1 MAHLY
6 WNHQKRLVKM
16 QPRTT
21 ESVSETGFRHHI
33 SDKLLQQFWYRKKNG
48 NQSSHHHT
56 PFLILSIPTLGSGFG
71 APPAPQDFQAPFSPL
86 APCIWHLEVFF
97 FFFLLNKLYLCLALL
112 LPLAT
117 MLSLLITVKINIDSP
132 SPLRSQCI
140 SGWCTVLKRCCVQKG
155 AISKWTWKGCLVSAT
170 RLGDVKPFGI
180 INGSKKIYGIEDHLL
195 LFTPELLFCTTF
207 ILSLRTLFYLK
218 FFMISQLWS
227 P

>member
-71 APPAPQDFQAPFSPL
+71 APPSSSRL
-86 APCIWHLEVFF
+86 SSSILSTGTLYLTSRSLFF
-97 FFFLLNKLYLCLALL
+97 FF
-112 LPLAT
+112 
-117 MLSLLITVKINIDSP
+117 
-132 SPLRSQCI
+132 
-140 SGWCTVLKRCCVQKG
+140 
-155 AISKWTWKGCLVSAT
+155 
-170 RLGDVKPFGI
+170 PF
-180 INGSKKIYGIEDHLL
+180 K
-195 LFTPELLFCTTF
+195 
-207 ILSLRTLFYLK
+207 
-218 FFMISQLWS
+218 
-227 P
+227 

>member
-6 WNHQKRLVKM
+6 WNHQKCLVKM
-16 QPRTT
+16 QPRTA

-71 APPAPQDFQAPFSPL
+71 APPSSSRL
-86 APCIWHLEVFF
+86 SSSILSTGTLYLTSRSL
-97 FFFLLNKLYLCLALL
+97 FFLILNKLYLCLALL

-132 SPLRSQCI
+132 SPLRSQCF
-140 SGWCTVLKRCCVQKG
+140 SGWCTVLKRGCVQKG

-170 RLGDVKPFGI
+170 HLGDLKPFGI

-195 LFTPELLFCTTF
+195 LFIPELHFCTTF